1 MAEETAPP
9 EDDGFGDDE
18 VGRELAAS
26 IRTNQALLKGLQ
38 YEYGQ
43 RMLRAQAGEDE
54 YPTPMELE
62 SLKKLER
69 QIQNDKDFAQAR
81 RMTRRRS
88 RGASGVADP
97 E

>member
-1 MAEETAPP
+1 MADEQQP
-9 EDDGFGDDE
+9 EDEFGDDE
-18 VGRELAAS
+18 AGRELAAS
-26 IRTNQALLKGLQ
+26 IRTNEALLKGLQ

-43 RMLRAQAGEDE
+43 RMLRAQEGDDE

-62 SLKKLER
+62 QLKKLER
-69 QIQNDKDFAQAR
+69 QIQNDKVFAQAR

-88 RGASGVADP
+88 RRSSGVADA